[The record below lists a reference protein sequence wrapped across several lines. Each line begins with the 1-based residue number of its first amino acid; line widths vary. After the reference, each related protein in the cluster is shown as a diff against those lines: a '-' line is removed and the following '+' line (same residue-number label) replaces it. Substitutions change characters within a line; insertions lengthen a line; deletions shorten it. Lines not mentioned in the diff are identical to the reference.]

1 MYDTEGNSAE
11 IQRNQLNMKIF
22 LIELALQVDE
32 KKSKS
37 TKIFFTRDENWL
49 TS

>member
-22 LIELALQVDE
+22 LIELYE
-32 KKSKS
+32 K
-37 TKIFFTRDENWL
+37 TIIVCNI
-49 TS
+49 